1 MQVTKEKI
9 FRLGIDKISLKGFQF
24 EANEEFEKT
33 VDKKKDSIKEEITI
47 KDEIFSLKS
56 TYVIYQ
62 EDGELKD
69 NIYNHITFNPNKIL
83 TGDNVCNSTVN
94 DLQEAIL
101 KLQDFLKEKGVK
113 VDFSNSKIADI
124 EININIP
131 YSFDEYWEVF
141 LLFFKPYSYKAK
153 AIEVMTDSDK
163 FEEFMQLESFFL
175 PLSNSVTFKLYSKDR
190 EKKLLFPCSRL
201 EYYLKSSAYKY
212 DVEKYGYTDSL
223 LTLLENPKILR
234 LIFIERF
241 KKDFGR
247 KIFDY
252 IERELKPLLE
262 KKYLAFKE
270 ANKLAREKGRKEE
283 RDVYKYLDQFW
294 IFDYSFLIELIEK
307 HEKKNKKREKERVIK
322 KFSKKN
328 NLSSLNAVLER
339 VLNS

>member
-1 MQVTKEKI
+1 MQITKDKI

-24 EANEEFEKT
+24 EADEEFEKT
-33 VDKKKDSIKEEITI
+33 VDKKKDSIKEEIII

-69 NIYNHITFNPNKIL
+69 NIHNHITFNPNKIL
-83 TGDNVCNSTVN
+83 TGDNVCNSSVE
-94 DLQEAIL
+94 DLQKAII
-101 KLQDFLKEKGVK
+101 KLQEFLKEKGVK
-113 VDFSNSKIADI
+113 VDFSNSRIADI

-131 YSFDEYWEVF
+131 YSFEEYWEVF
-141 LLFFKPYSYKAK
+141 LLFFKSYPYKAK
-153 AIEVMTDSDK
+153 AIEVMTNSDK

-190 EKKLLFPCSRL
+190 EKILSFPCSRL

-212 DVEKYGYTDSL
+212 DVEKYGYTDTLSSL
-223 LTLLENPKILR
+223 IENPNILR
-234 LIFIERF
+234 MIFIERF

-247 KIFDY
+247 KAFNY
-252 IERELKPLLE
+252 IENNIKTSLYRG
-262 KKYLAFKE
+262 YIAFKE

-283 RDVYKYLDQFW
+283 RDVYKYLNQFW

-307 HEKKNKKREKERVIK
+307 CEKKNKKREKERVIK
-322 KFSKKN
+322 KFSSKI
-328 NLSSLNAVLER
+328 NLSRLNTVLER